1 MENSRKI
8 INELINSRTRKKARF
23 GRKNIQ
29 LTGSTTE
36 THIDNKI
43 KIETKNDNNNK
54 QTINK
59 NNLEIL
65 SGDFND
71 NQEKLIVRAMISA
84 AKADGYFGDFERSR
98 ILSRFEN
105 IENDEINFIKRE
117 LDSTVALSDLAEN
130 AKVQNIS
137 NEIYLAS
144 ILSIEIDSDEEEE
157 YINDLSSLLGLSEDT
172 VLKLHNIKE
181 NYENNPS
188 ENETN
193 ISLNQWYFELNGE
206 EIGPMHLQL
215 ASQFSR
221 SNPEAKCWREGM
233 DEWVLASKVEAF
245 QLANQPVLKYSG
257 KKLFNDEI
265 DFKIFGTNIQCVE
278 VELDPDETVIAEPGA
293 LMYKSDGVDMKVVL
307 GSGAGEKKNII
318 SKILSAGERALSGE
332 NFIITSFTNLK
343 SVKSQVAFSAPY
355 PGEIVPVKLSNFG
368 NRVICQKDCFLAAA
382 KGVEIGLHFQRKITS
397 AFFGGE
403 GFIMQALKGD
413 GWAFMHAGG
422 SLVERDLD
430 VGEIIDVETG
440 SVVGFTDTVK
450 FDVRTSGGAWVYL
463 WGGEG
468 LFLTR
473 LTGPGRIWLQ
483 TQPILK
489 LASRLQEFLP
499 KTNK

>member
-221 SNPEAKCWREGM
+221 SNPEAKCWRQGM
-233 DEWVLASKVEAF
+233 DEWVLASNVEAF

-318 SKILSAGERALSGE
+318 SKI
-332 NFIITSFTNLK
+332 
-343 SVKSQVAFSAPY
+343 
-355 PGEIVPVKLSNFG
+355 
-368 NRVICQKDCFLAAA
+368 
-382 KGVEIGLHFQRKITS
+382 
-397 AFFGGE
+397 
-403 GFIMQALKGD
+403 
-413 GWAFMHAGG
+413 
-422 SLVERDLD
+422 
-430 VGEIIDVETG
+430 
-440 SVVGFTDTVK
+440 
-450 FDVRTSGGAWVYL
+450 
-463 WGGEG
+463 
-468 LFLTR
+468 
-473 LTGPGRIWLQ
+473 
-483 TQPILK
+483 
-489 LASRLQEFLP
+489 
-499 KTNK
+499 